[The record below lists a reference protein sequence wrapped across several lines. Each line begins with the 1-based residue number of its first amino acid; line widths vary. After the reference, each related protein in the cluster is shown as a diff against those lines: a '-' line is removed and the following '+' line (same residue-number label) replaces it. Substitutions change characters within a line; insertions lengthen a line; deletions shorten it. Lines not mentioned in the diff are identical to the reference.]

1 MTTTMTAL
9 SSASIRHAE
18 FIRMQVGKP
27 GSITTYTFCN
37 AAASITVSGISFTGM
52 GSLLGLSEIQQDM
65 KNTSADL
72 SVTLTGIASANI
84 AILLGADIKGSTVEV
99 WRGFLDSNN
108 QIITSPSTQFFK
120 RYSGIINSA
129 SISEQWDDGVRQ
141 RVATCTVSCCSMRR
155 VLENLVSGM
164 KTNDSSWKFK
174 YAGDASM
181 SRVAAI
187 SNTYFDFGKPP
198 ETGGVAGDPAYDG
211 NTVGVETGLPGQS
224 GGDFPG

>member
-1 MTTTMTAL
+1 MTTTMSAL

-27 GSITTYTFCN
+27 GAITAYTFCN

-99 WRGFLDSNN
+99 WRGFLDTNN

-129 SISEQWDDGVRQ
+129 SISEQWDDRARQ

-164 KTNDSSWKFK
+164 KTNDNSWKFK
-174 YAGDASM
+174 YPGDASM

-211 NTVGVETGLPGQS
+211 NAVGVPGAAPGQE